1 MPQTGSTPR
10 DRQQNFDHS
19 ATVETHIY
27 TIGDLAREFEVSLRA
42 LRFYEDRDLLHP
54 HRRGNARYYSA
65 QQRVRLQIILKGKK
79 LGFTLTEIHGMLAVN
94 AGQEP
99 VALELGLK
107 PDQILA
113 QIDHLERQRL
123 DLDQAIGELRAT
135 HSTLAGHIAS
145 VAA

>member
-19 ATVETHIY
+19 ATVDPHIH
-27 TIGDLAREFEVSLRA
+27 TIGDLAREFDVSLRA

-65 QQRVRLQIILKGKK
+65 QQRIRLQIILKGKK
-79 LGFTLTEIHGMLAVN
+79 LGFTLTEIHAMLAAN
-94 AGQEP
+94 ADKEP
-99 VALELGLK
+99 AALELGLK

-123 DLDQAIGELRAT
+123 DLDQAIGELRTT
-135 HSTLAGHIAS
+135 HRNLADHMAS